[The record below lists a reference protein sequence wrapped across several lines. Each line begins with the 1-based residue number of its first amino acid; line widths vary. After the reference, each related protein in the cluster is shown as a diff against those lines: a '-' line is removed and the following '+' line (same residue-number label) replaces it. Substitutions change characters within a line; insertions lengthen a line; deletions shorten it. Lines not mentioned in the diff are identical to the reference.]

1 MRLLLLYARSRGAPT
16 AALVV
21 TALCLAGAGAG
32 QWLAARPTLDD
43 ASARL
48 PVTVALAVAV
58 AVVLAGTLFSP
69 ADEIERTTPRPWQRW
84 RAAHA
89 TTLATIGTTLAWP
102 VLPVAVH
109 GQAAL
114 LRNTVGLLGLALM
127 AAVLVG
133 PRLAWVLPLGYAA
146 AVYLF
151 EGLRDSP
158 DRGAFTFLLQ
168 PGASRS
174 ALAAGL
180 LLLVLGIGSW
190 AKAGQRSLV

>member
-1 MRLLLLYARSRGAPT
+1 MRLLVLYARSRGAPT

-43 ASARL
+43 ATARL

-58 AVVLAGTLFSP
+58 AVVLSGTLFSP
-69 ADEIERTTPRPWQRW
+69 ADEVERTAPRPWQRW
-84 RAAHA
+84 RASHA
-89 TTLATIGTTLAWP
+89 TTLAMIGAILAWP

-114 LRNTVGLLGLALM
+114 LRNTAGLLGLALM
-127 AAVLVG
+127 AAVVVG

-146 AVYLF
+146 VAYLF
-151 EGLRDSP
+151 EGLRDIP
-158 DRGAFTFLLQ
+158 DRDALTFLLQ

-174 ALAAGL
+174 ALAVGL
-180 LLLVLGIGSW
+180 LLLALGIGLW
-190 AKAGQRSLV
+190 AKAGRNSLP